1 MKMGMAGAAVA
12 SVIGSLLTVGILLTH
27 FFSPESTLK
36 TVARPNWRKAWEVVT
51 AGFASFLL
59 EMCNGVVT
67 FLFNRQLLVYV
78 GDLGVVVYGIISN
91 SALIVASISNGIS
104 QAVQPILATN
114 YGAGR
119 KERLKETRHLG
130 EMAVTVS
137 GVLFTGIGLLLPA
150 LVTAAFVKPTAEILA
165 MSVPAVRIYFL
176 SFFAMGFNILYSTY
190 FQSVMKPG
198 YSLFI
203 CMMRG
208 MVLNAVLV
216 FLLPIAFGVTG
227 IWSVMPVTEFLTLFV
242 CRFLLTAQNKKL
254 PSNGP
259 AAV

>member
-1 MKMGMAGAAVA
+1 M
-12 SVIGSLLTVGILLTH
+12 
-27 FFSPESTLK
+27 
-36 TVARPNWRKAWEVVT
+36 
-51 AGFASFLL
+51 
-59 EMCNGVVT
+59 T

>member
-1 MKMGMAGAAVA
+1 M
-12 SVIGSLLTVGILLTH
+12 
-27 FFSPESTLK
+27 
-36 TVARPNWRKAWEVVT
+36 
-51 AGFASFLL
+51 
-59 EMCNGVVT
+59 
-67 FLFNRQLLVYV
+67 
-78 GDLGVVVYGIISN
+78 
-91 SALIVASISNGIS
+91 
-104 QAVQPILATN
+104 
-114 YGAGR
+114 
-119 KERLKETRHLG
+119 G

-165 MSVPAVRIYFL
+165 MSIPAVRIYFL